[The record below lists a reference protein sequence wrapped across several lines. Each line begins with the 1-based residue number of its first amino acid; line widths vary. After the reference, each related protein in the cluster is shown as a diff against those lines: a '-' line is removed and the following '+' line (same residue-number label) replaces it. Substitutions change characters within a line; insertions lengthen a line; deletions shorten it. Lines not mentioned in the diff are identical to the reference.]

1 MNNGISEVLPQNQ
14 AENNN
19 ALMMFENHEV
29 EVFALNDKVL
39 FNPHHVAVCL
49 DIEFKTAQNHISK
62 MSNKQALRVTNKEV
76 SCLTGFRLLSNN
88 GETFLTESGVYK
100 LIFKSRKPK
109 AEKFQDWVFDEVLPS
124 IRKTGSYSIQQ
135 PNPPIQ
141 DSEYV
146 TTFSNPTVVMMIR
159 KKNIQDSQNWR
170 FVDFDASLMF
180 GVKADNTITMSEYQ
194 FTKAMDMIGW
204 ELKSTLAE
212 GFNTPTSPAKR
223 IEIQDVFKPDKPDKF
238 KELEESQKMLKIEL
252 AAATSQVEE
261 IKALRVAEEAIRTKA
276 QIGDK
281 KVASAMGKAGALSKK
296 NKKLQQEN
304 LRLKRLLLEK
314 NIFDSK

>member
-1 MNNGISEVLPQNQ
+1 MSNTSELRSTQEQKEITSKNLPELVFIKDNRPTTTSLKV
-14 AENNN
+14 ADS
-19 ALMMFENHEV
+19 FEKRHDHIV
-29 EVFALNDKVL
+29 R
-39 FNPHHVAVCL
+39 
-49 DIEFKTAQNHISK
+49 DIEQLIENTKEFNAPKFGVIYYTDGRNRKKKAYEFDRDGFTLLAMGFTGIKALKFKLDYIAAFNAMEKKLVEQSK
-62 MSNKQALRVTNKEV
+62 SE
-76 SCLTGFRLLSNN
+76 
-88 GETFLTESGVYK
+88 
-100 LIFKSRKPK
+100 
-109 AEKFQDWVFDEVLPS
+109 LP
-124 IRKTGSYSIQQ
+124 
-135 PNPPIQ
+135 NPIQ

-146 TTFSNPTVVMMIR
+146 TTFANPTVVMMIR
-159 KKNIQDSQNWR
+159 KKNIQDNAQWR

>member
-1 MNNGISEVLPQNQ
+1 MSNIPELHQNQ
-14 AENNN
+14 ELSVQTIQNLIVSLPNRPKAMLAKDLADIYQTEPKRINEAVKRNPKRFP
-19 ALMMFENHEV
+19 ADFVFQATKEEV
-29 EVFALNDKVL
+29 EILRSQNATFKQFQGVITYLPYLFTREGANMLSAVLNSDI
-39 FNPHHVAVCL
+39 AVERSVQIVRAFSQME
-49 DIEFKTAQNHISK
+49 DSK
-62 MSNKQALRVTNKEV
+62 EQ
-76 SCLTGFRLLSNN
+76 
-88 GETFLTESGVYK
+88 
-100 LIFKSRKPK
+100 PK
-109 AEKFQDWVFDEVLPS
+109 ASLP
-124 IRKTGSYSIQQ
+124 K
-135 PNPPIQ
+135 PIQ

-146 TTFSNPTVVMMIR
+146 TTFANPTVVMMIR
-159 KKNIQDSQNWR
+159 KKNIQDNAQWR

-180 GVKADNTITMSEYQ
+180 VVKADNTITMSEYQ

-223 IEIQDVFKPDKPDKF
+223 IEIQDVFKPDKF